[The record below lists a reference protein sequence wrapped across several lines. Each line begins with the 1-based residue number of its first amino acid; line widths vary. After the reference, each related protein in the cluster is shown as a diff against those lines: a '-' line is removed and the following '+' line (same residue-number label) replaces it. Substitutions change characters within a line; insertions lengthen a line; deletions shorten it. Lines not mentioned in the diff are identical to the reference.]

1 MDIISFSTSIRLT
14 ALLLIFAAST
24 GMAQSFPE
32 GVFYT
37 LPKSDFTLSG
47 TVKISTYTPGP
58 LAGFAKKYLGIQAKE
73 QAESTHQIVQS
84 RLTLSLMPDTSCAFK
99 IPAAMLNTNQFSFGQ
114 GGILLTMNAPLHEPK
129 SNKNSNQKW
138 NSSSLGLS
146 ELPLLPLL
154 SLTQETDTIYRRE
167 VLADSVVVE
176 HWEIQTLIQQQT
188 SEEIAKNTAQKLVQ
202 LDQDRQQLI
211 RFNEDV
217 QYSGTALNVMLKRL
231 DSLEQYYHS
240 LFQGRQISKSST
252 FSLPFSLSA
261 SDVTE
266 LNSKGM
272 LKKILG
278 GFSSNSG
285 FSVDSTEAI
294 PIVLSLQCAGIPNAL
309 HKFNPEKSS
318 KISEGLVV
326 RIPDRCTLQITLGN
340 TQLVRENLPVFQAG
354 KLIQLPNLK
363 SGKLE
368 YSVWSEISNPDLTD
382 W

>member
-1 MDIISFSTSIRLT
+1 
-14 ALLLIFAAST
+14 
-24 GMAQSFPE
+24 
-32 GVFYT
+32 
-37 LPKSDFTLSG
+37 
-47 TVKISTYTPGP
+47 
-58 LAGFAKKYLGIQAKE
+58 
-73 QAESTHQIVQS
+73 
-84 RLTLSLMPDTSCAFK
+84 
-99 IPAAMLNTNQFSFGQ
+99 
-114 GGILLTMNAPLHEPK
+114 
-129 SNKNSNQKW
+129 
-138 NSSSLGLS
+138 
-146 ELPLLPLL
+146 
-154 SLTQETDTIYRRE
+154 
-167 VLADSVVVE
+167 VE

-217 QYSGTALNVMLKRL
+217 QYSGPALNVMLKRL

-240 LFQGRQISKSST
+240 LFQGRQISKTST